1 MKKRWKVFWSICVI
15 SGIVGVILFVTA
27 LNMGVTLQ
35 KVESIMPLGITIW
48 NFEEVKSS
56 DASVDVSDGE
66 FDNIFEDIT
75 SLELDLKAG
84 EVEILTSY
92 NDYVEIKTEN
102 ISKKLKLNHYRDG
115 KTLVVDSTDH
125 LEGIVNQ
132 NLGTVSIYLP
142 EELYLEDV
150 EINVGAGS
158 LYIENICAN
167 DFSVDIG
174 AGEAEICSFLA
185 KEADF
190 DCGAGEIVA
199 HGNADKV
206 IDIDCGMGSISYYTS
221 DHEDNYS
228 YKLNCGVGE
237 IVCGANHY
245 SGIGS
250 EQKIDHHHASKE
262 MDIECG
268 LGKVEIIFEGGH

>member
-1 MKKRWKVFWSICVI
+1 MKKKWKIFWITCAV
-15 SGIVGVILFVTA
+15 SGIMGVVFLIVSFT
-27 LNMGVTLQ
+27 MGVTFQ
-35 KVESIMPLGITIW
+35 KVESMMPAGISLGGH
-48 NFEEVKSS
+48 EEEKLVERHG
-56 DASVDVSDGE
+56 DVSGNTYDG
-66 FDNIFEDIT
+66 IT
-75 SLELDLKAG
+75 SLDIDLKAG
-84 EVEILTSY
+84 ELEILSSY
-92 NDYVEIKTEN
+92 NDYVEIKTES
-102 ISKKLKLNHYRDG
+102 ISKKLKLNYYREG
-115 KTLVVDSTDH
+115 NTLVIDSTDN
-125 LEGIVNQ
+125 LNGIVNQ
-132 NLGTVSIYLP
+132 NLGTVCIYLP
-142 EELYLEDV
+142 EKLYLNDV
-150 EINVGAGS
+150 KIDVGAGS

-206 IDIDCGMGSISYYTS
+206 IDIDCGMGSISYYTA